1 MSSHAVRL
9 IMPRCPRGA
18 GHAEKLSVMD
28 LRTHLQTTLKNK
40 YQALNEA
47 YSENPLLHARLC
59 YKDDYSFSNLHKH
72 DFLYVDKSHLHTWT
86 VSTTVPLTDILS
98 CECKHSSSRKTVL
111 TLGVS
116 GAGKTTVVQ
125 RCALEWAEGKGYHD
139 IYLLLPLAVWEL
151 NFQMFELSLIELL
164 LMFYPEL
171 KELNASS
178 LNKSNVWFVLDGLD
192 EFDHLINFSCPAVSD
207 VSEASRVTVL
217 VTNLIRGNLL
227 PNSHVWI
234 TTRYAA
240 ATQIPQHY
248 LLKVTEVQGFSDEQK
263 EQHFRTVIGNDE
275 LTHRAIDHVKM
286 SKSLD
291 FLCQI
296 PVICII
302 MANAFKNLLKADD
315 GFKISPLNLTQI
327 YTNVVKASNSAVFAK
342 LKRLALLRMAENNLM
357 SEGDLLQSDIS
368 IEEASSFSKEWPF
381 VLREEKGL
389 CNTIVFRFGHSS
401 IQEFLAASAKL
412 DDIEENP
419 LPLRSGCC
427 RELVD
432 KALRNATGKFD
443 VFLRFIFGLIKERGT
458 LEPKDRLFTYT
469 KTMILERSS
478 VGLFHCLREYDSQAL
493 LNEVNDFLKS
503 GVSPFCQTTPQ
514 RWKLMVQITRALE
527 GMLRFSNLTD
537 KCCPALAAVL
547 STKESYLRKLDL
559 GYNSIS
565 DNGVRTLVEGLTDK
579 NCRLK
584 ALSLQGCG
592 VTSQACRHLN
602 SCSFYLAVA
611 NTAFRC
617 HRRLSQCNIE
627 QMGCYYLASALQ
639 NNSSHLT
646 ELDLSIN
653 MVGDKGA
660 NEIFENSAR
669 LHKRIAIINHALKSE
684 DSSLAELNL
693 SNNSLKDAGFA
704 VICEGMYAWCSL
716 KKLNVSRCGITRL
729 GCGYLARVLS
739 VELQDLDLS
748 LNCLE
753 DMGVKEISDGLKNPL
768 SHLKTLNLSHCSLT
782 DDCCAQLASGIS
794 SKQGIIGELDL
805 SGNDLQDKGVR
816 KLCVGLRNPH
826 CKLKLL
832 S

>member
-1 MSSHAVRL
+1 
-9 IMPRCPRGA
+9 
-18 GHAEKLSVMD
+18 
-28 LRTHLQTTLKNK
+28 
-40 YQALNEA
+40 
-47 YSENPLLHARLC
+47 
-59 YKDDYSFSNLHKH
+59 
-72 DFLYVDKSHLHTWT
+72 
-86 VSTTVPLTDILS
+86 
-98 CECKHSSSRKTVL
+98 
-111 TLGVS
+111 
-116 GAGKTTVVQ
+116 
-125 RCALEWAEGKGYHD
+125 
-139 IYLLLPLAVWEL
+139 
-151 NFQMFELSLIELL
+151 
-164 LMFYPEL
+164 
-171 KELNASS
+171 
-178 LNKSNVWFVLDGLD
+178 
-192 EFDHLINFSCPAVSD
+192 
-207 VSEASRVTVL
+207 
-217 VTNLIRGNLL
+217 
-227 PNSHVWI
+227 
-234 TTRYAA
+234 
-240 ATQIPQHY
+240 
-248 LLKVTEVQGFSDEQK
+248 
-263 EQHFRTVIGNDE
+263 
-275 LTHRAIDHVKM
+275 M

-527 GMLRFSNLTD
+527 GMQDNFEMQVSMRSDERLLRQLPAILKSRKAMLRFSNLTD

-592 VTSQACRHLN
+592 VTSQACRHLKHLSK
-602 SCSFYLAVA
+602 SCEINL
-611 NTAFRC
+611 
-617 HRRLSQCNIE
+617 HCNIE

-660 NEIFENSAR
+660 NEIFEKFDISQLRR
-669 LHKRIAIINHALKSE
+669 LEVYHCGLTVLSCRNIGEALKSE

-704 VICEGMYAWCSL
+704 VISTVIFG
-716 KKLNVSRCGITRL
+716 CGITRL
-729 GCGYLARVLS
+729 GCGYLARVLCS
-739 VELQDLDLS
+739 ISQLYLDLS